1 MKDHRY
7 YNLLLWLFLTAFFS
21 YLAYRIFLVFS
32 IQPDLGGVENAVV
45 YFIQRSLAD
54 LPLYTDPE
62 LPPYSIIQYGPLYY
76 LLTTSIGNL
85 LGVDPAQVQQ
95 VFILNRSV
103 SLALNLLMA
112 ATLSIICTRT
122 FSMPLV
128 RGAAVGI
135 LGFIFLEI
143 TSFARPD
150 SLNHLLYFLSFCFL
164 LLSFKNNKRSLL
176 LASALFAAAALF
188 TKQSSFTL
196 PLIIGAWMVLK
207 KQYKLWWWYAAY
219 GIFIML
225 AIVLMH
231 LKWGVPAI
239 YANLV
244 MGVNNGV
251 NLGLFWANII
261 KPFFA
266 SFGLLWVPIGF
277 LIFLQSKKEN
287 NGLLQILGWAMVIQ
301 FFASLAL
308 SFKFGSHINYFT
320 ESWTLL
326 LMAAAYYWKDHRNF
340 YESLFPVWALS
351 FILAVKILLI
361 SFPLY
366 REARF
371 GNADKKNL
379 YEKEKLL
386 ASRIMS
392 DDPEQKVFINL
403 FSPHSFLNNFLFR
416 QAVLPQYEIVYFTSW
431 DRKVYD
437 YKYFREQ
444 ISSGSIRWMITKNQ
458 EEPSFRDFKI
468 MGFEPLV
475 DSAGYR
481 LYRFSGEVNK

>member
-62 LPPYSIIQYGPLYY
+62 LPPYSINQYGPLYY
-76 LLTTSIGNL
+76 LLTAFIGKL
-85 LGVDPAQVQQ
+85 LGLDPGEVQQ
-95 VFILNRSV
+95 AFILNRSV
-103 SLALNLLMA
+103 SLALNMLMA
-112 ATLSIICTRT
+112 ATLTIICIRP
-122 FSMPLV
+122 FSMPLA
-128 RGAAVGI
+128 RGIAVGI

-150 SLNHLLYFLSFCFL
+150 SLNHLLYFLSFYFL

-188 TKQSSFTL
+188 TKQSSFTI
-196 PLIIGAWMVLK
+196 PLIIGIWMVLK
-207 KQYKLWWWYAAY
+207 KQYKLWWWFASY

-225 AIVLMH
+225 AIVMMH
-231 LKWGVPAI
+231 LKWGLPVI
-239 YANLV
+239 YTNLV
-244 MGVNNGV
+244 MGVNNGI

-266 SFGLLWVPIGF
+266 SFGLLLIPVGF
-277 LIFLQSKKEN
+277 LIFQKTGRANQAWLQF
-287 NGLLQILGWAMVIQ
+287 LVWAMMIQ
-301 FFASLAL
+301 FFTSLAL

-320 ESWTLL
+320 EAWSLL
-326 LMAAAYYWKDHRNF
+326 FIAAAYYWKDHRNF
-340 YESLFPVWALS
+340 YEPSFPALALS
-351 FILAVKILLI
+351 LLLIVKILLI

-366 REARF
+366 REIRF

-379 YEKEKLL
+379 YEKEKLI
-386 ASRIMS
+386 ASKVIS
-392 DDPEQKVFINL
+392 GDPEQKVFINL

-437 YKYFREQ
+437 YKNFREQ
-444 ISSGSIRWMITKNQ
+444 FSSGNIRWMITKNQ
-458 EEPSFRDFKI
+458 DEPSFRDFKI
-468 MGFEPLV
+468 TGFEPLV

-481 LYRFSGEVNK
+481 IYRFSGKGIK